1 MKAIH
6 DIKHHCQRGQNL
18 LICLTN
24 SMKIKILFRP
34 STIINFFAAISVCLD
49 LGCPWNSN
57 GYTKETQ
64 VGFLPLSVQ
73 GKYPSSSQEVVTTS
87 MTFLYIGMKDDSFK
101 WKTRWQSSKKVSH
114 SSSHLPV
121 GLTIEKGLLS
131 LRHQEHS
138 ISRCESTFFIWS

>member
-24 SMKIKILFRP
+24 SMKTKVLFRP

-64 VGFLPLSVQ
+64 VVFLPLSVQ

-114 SSSHLPV
+114 SSSSHHWKESPFIL
-121 GLTIEKGLLS
+121 
-131 LRHQEHS
+131 HQVS
-138 ISRCESTFFIWS
+138 QQDFPFGQVCKSVCGFN